1 MSLLNNIESGFIR
14 QPIYGMAHG
23 PKGVG
28 KTTIGST
35 FPRPLFF
42 DMEESSKSFDV
53 QRVEPTSYEEIMATI
68 KDANARDKSTLP
80 FESLI
85 LDSGDMLER
94 IIHKKVCTDNQVSAI
109 EDIPYKNGY
118 IYALDYWFEI
128 IKETKKLRDIHGVHV
143 LWLCHSVIKKFDNP
157 QLNTSYDRYVVKMH
171 HKAADLLEE
180 LCEMVLF
187 VNNDVATKKDKM
199 TKKIHA
205 IDLESHCMFTRL
217 SAAYDAKNRIGLPK
231 KIEFTEHNAFEI
243 LWTHYLQAS
252 GETAQDVYEQCL
264 EAILRVPDA
273 KSQEEMRDF
282 VESKKNSKATLRS
295 ALDKILE
302 KAKEVA

>member
-1 MSLLNNIESGFIR
+1 MSLLNEIETGFIR
-14 QPIYGMAHG
+14 QPFYGMAHG

-53 QRVEPTSYEEIMATI
+53 QRVEPTSYEEVMSTL
-68 KDANARDKSTLP
+68 KDAISREKGTLP

-85 LDSGDMLER
+85 IDSGDMLER
-94 IIHKKVCTDNQVSAI
+94 IIHKKVCADHDVLGI
-109 EDIPYKNGY
+109 EDISFKNGY
-118 IYALDYWFEI
+118 IYALDYWFQI
-128 IKETKKLRDIHGVHV
+128 IKETKKLRDAHGVHV
-143 LWLCHSVIKKFDNP
+143 LWLCHSIIKKFDNP
-157 QLNTSYDRYVVKMH
+157 QLNASYDRYIVKMH

-187 VNNDVATKKDKM
+187 VNSDVSTKKDKL
-199 TKKIHA
+199 TKKTHA
-205 IDLESHCMFTRL
+205 IDMESHCMFTRL
-217 SAAYDAKNRIGLPK
+217 SAAFDAKNRIGLPK
-231 KIEFTEHNAFEI
+231 KIQFTEHNAFEI
-243 LWTHYLQAS
+243 LWGHYMQAS

-264 EAILRVPDA
+264 EAIKRVPN
-273 KSQEEMRDF
+273 EEDREQMRAF
-282 VESKKNSKATLRS
+282 VDSKKNSKATLRS

-302 KAKEVA
+302 KSKEGE